1 MLSVV
6 IQAGGNSKRMGQDKA
21 LLPFLGEP
29 LIHRVMKRLEPVA
42 DEILVTTNQPEMYRF
57 LDVPLF
63 SDIRPNCGA
72 LGGLFTA
79 LSSAMYL
86 LVGVIAC
93 DMPFASA
100 TIIEHACNLLGSPEF
115 DVVLP
120 STIQGLE
127 PLHAVYRKKT
137 CLPEIE
143 LALEAGERKV
153 ISWIDRVQVRLLS
166 TEEITEL
173 DPSGTAFWNL
183 NTPDDFTRAESFA
196 RIS

>member
-1 MLSVV
+1 
-6 IQAGGNSKRMGQDKA
+6 MGQDKA